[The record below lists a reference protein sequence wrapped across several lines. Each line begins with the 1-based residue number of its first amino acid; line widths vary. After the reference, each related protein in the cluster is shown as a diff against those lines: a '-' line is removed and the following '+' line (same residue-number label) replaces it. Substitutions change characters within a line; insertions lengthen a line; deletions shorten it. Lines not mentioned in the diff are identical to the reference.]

1 MHPDEDLS
9 LRVLQL
15 QCIIDSKDRE
25 LSLLRS
31 SYANEVDDPSG
42 VIVQLHEEVKGLE
55 EQITIRDAA
64 VSQLHAQ
71 LEQLSRHQYSPTDAN
86 NHASSSMKPANFAN
100 GHAAS
105 AYGLDDEVLT
115 LNVSG
120 HECYV
125 QRSTLLQVP
134 GSQLSKMFEL
144 GSAAPPIKDAAVH
157 SAPAAAAGPAGPFP
171 LPCYCKHQRTGHG
184 GVF

>member
-1 MHPDEDLS
+1 M
-9 LRVLQL
+9 
-15 QCIIDSKDRE
+15 
-25 LSLLRS
+25 
-31 SYANEVDDPSG
+31 DDPSG

-55 EQITIRDAA
+55 EQLTIRDAA

-105 AYGLDDEVLT
+105 AYSFDDEVLT

-125 QRSTLLQVP
+125 QRSTLLQVR
-134 GSQLSKMFEL
+134 
-144 GSAAPPIKDAAVH
+144 
-157 SAPAAAAGPAGPFP
+157 GPFDMSAFVNGSSIEARW
-171 LPCYCKHQRTGHG
+171 LEVGY
-184 GVF
+184 